1 MQADLCRPG
10 AWTGIW
16 QSDPYSGKA
25 CDNPLV
31 ELYHP
36 CASVN
41 ILESIFLAVL
51 SLPGDSLPMCKCWLE
66 TRAGRGHLPLP
77 GFVIQR
83 HLLIPQIAIGYTKK
97 HVLYLISA
105 AAQSSKGDCA
115 EELLVHPDG
124 ICWSILMCVSLS
136 GLEPLRPLCCADPT
150 ALVSTVAEQLSSPGL
165 T

>member
-1 MQADLCRPG
+1 MG
-10 AWTGIW
+10 HI
-16 QSDPYSGKA
+16 
-25 CDNPLV
+25 
-31 ELYHP
+31 

-41 ILESIFLAVL
+41 ILESIFLTVL
-51 SLPGDSLPMCKCWLE
+51 SLPSDSLPMYKCWLE

-83 HLLIPQIAIGYTKK
+83 HLLIPQIAIGYTEKYL
-97 HVLYLISA
+97 LYLTSA
-105 AAQSSKGDCA
+105 AAQSSKGGCV

-124 ICWSILMCVSLS
+124 TCWSILMCVSLS

-150 ALVSTVAEQLSSPGL
+150 ALVSTVAQRLSSLEL